1 MRQHKTKRYLV
12 VMPNRAVDLALPELA
27 RIAQVAS
34 DAARVEIMK
43 GYCSVTARQKPDGT
57 IVTDAD
63 LAAERAVRSVLEK
76 ATPSF
81 AVVGEE
87 FGGEIEDRPTWI
99 VDPIDGTISYARG
112 IPLFGSLIALLE
124 QGEPV
129 LGLIDLPALGER
141 IVGWKGGGVRCN
153 GKPVRCSL
161 ESELSRAIIAHG
173 DLYTFDLASARGGF
187 ERIARATAK
196 LRGYTD
202 AFGHA
207 MTLCGRVDAMIDLDL
222 NPWDSAA
229 SRALVPEAGGRCTVL
244 PDANGKHGLVFGS
257 PALVE
262 QLLTLLETPRT
273 KD

>member
-1 MRQHKTKRYLV
+1 
-12 VMPNRAVDLALPELA
+12 MPNKAPDLALPELA
-27 RIAQVAS
+27 RIAQAAS
-34 DAARVEIMK
+34 DAARIEIMK
-43 GYCSVTARQKPDGT
+43 GYCRVAARQKSDGT

-63 LAAERAVRSVLEK
+63 LATERAMRDVLED
-76 ATPSF
+76 ATPAF

-124 QGEPV
+124 HGEPV
-129 LGLIDLPALGER
+129 LGLIDLPALDER

-153 GKPVRCSL
+153 GQLVRCSQ
-161 ESELSRAIIAHG
+161 ERELSRAIIAHG
-173 DLYTFDLASARGGF
+173 DLYTFDLSGAREGF
-187 ERIARATAK
+187 ARVAQATRK

-229 SRALVPEAGGRCTVL
+229 SRVLVPEAGGRCAVL
-244 PDANGKHGLVFGS
+244 PDTNGKHGLVFGS

-262 QLLTLLETPRT
+262 RLLELLETPRT